1 MRRFADVGIVGA
13 GPAGARAG
21 ELLAILGARVVMLDP
36 KAPWEKPC
44 GGGLTPSAFD
54 EIPELEELKPEARA
68 ITKVRIE
75 TGQAEGFDVPL
86 DRPMWILSRRT
97 MSRWQLARAVAAGAD
112 HRKAK
117 VRSAH
122 RIHGGWRLETDEG
135 AIVTPLVVGADGAAS
150 LVRRVAAPTHRVEL
164 APTRVA
170 YPMEAGPS
178 PDTAILRFYSGLA
191 GYLWDFP
198 RPDHR
203 SVGIGVPNGTWGRPE
218 LDHEVDEYR
227 LSAENCNCSEFERA
241 GAVIGTAQLGHGD
254 FSRVAGRDYA
264 LLGDAA
270 GFADP
275 LTGEGIQNAIRSAD
289 LLVAAWRGSGSFQS
303 FPSLACGAF
312 KREFEVA
319 RFLRR
324 FVFESDA
331 GVRLIGKSMTSDLGY
346 GLVAAITNAANEHNR
361 SLLGFLWRWA
371 KAFQIARREPSLV
384 ARTGRI
390 PIPCTCGRAEPQ
402 GDSGECC
409 TALSL
414 A

>member
-1 MRRFADVGIVGA
+1 MKRFFDVGIVGA

-21 ELLAILGARVVMLDP
+21 ELMATLGARVVLLDP

-54 EIPELEELKPEARA
+54 EIPELGELKPQARA
-68 ITKVRIE
+68 VSKVRIE
-75 TGQAEGFDVPL
+75 TGPGEGFSVAL

-97 MSRWQLARAVAAGAD
+97 MSRWQLARAVTAGAE
-112 HRKAK
+112 HRKVR
-117 VRSAH
+117 VRSVH
-122 RIHGGWRLETDEG
+122 RIHGGWRLDTDES
-135 AIVTPLVVGADGAAS
+135 AIVTPLLVGADGAAS
-150 LVRRVAAPTHRVEL
+150 LVRRVAAPKHRVEL

-170 YPMEAGPS
+170 YPMEAGPT
-178 PDTAILRFYSGLA
+178 PDTAILRFYSSLS

-203 SVGIGVPNGTWGRPE
+203 SVGIGVPNGIWGRPE
-218 LDHEVDEYR
+218 LDGEVDEYS
-227 LSAENCNCSEFERA
+227 LSAEECDCRDFERA

-254 FSRVAGRDYA
+254 FSRVAGRDFA

-289 LLVAAWRGSGSFQS
+289 LLVAAWGGSGSFQS
-303 FPSLACGAF
+303 FPSLARGAF
-312 KREFEVA
+312 EREFEVA
-319 RFLRR
+319 RFVRR
-324 FVFESDA
+324 SVFESDV

-346 GLVAAITNAANEHNR
+346 GLVAAITNAANEHDGN
-361 SLLGFLWRWA
+361 LLGLLWRWV
-371 KAFQIARREPSLV
+371 KAFRTARREPSLV

-390 PIPCTCGRAEPQ
+390 ATPCTCGKAGSR
-402 GDSGECC
+402 GDPRGCC
-409 TALSL
+409 TARSF